1 MLAEPGHEIEA
12 RGAQGL
18 SGDRVFVEVVGDNDL
33 IASSGEGIGEE
44 LKVGHWLYE
53 LY

>member
-12 RGAQGL
+12 GGVKGL

-33 IASSGEGIGEE
+33 IASSGEGICEE